1 MRTLEIVEALSKR
14 LLALPRE
21 TFEQGL
27 QSVLAY
33 LGEVTKVQRSY
44 LYLLNPDGSALDTA
58 HEWCS
63 EGTLAHDFSQ
73 FRGVPV
79 TAFPWSMQRF
89 LRGETIVVQT
99 PGSLPP
105 EAEAERSAC
114 DSLGILS
121 YVNLPLFSGDKMV
134 GWLGFDAID
143 APAGWSADELSMMKA
158 AGRMIIA
165 ALMRWRREEQLFQEH
180 ELSRRLAALGS
191 FAAGLAHELNNPL
204 AYMLSNLEMLQDQL
218 QRLPGAKEELHEA
231 VRDSLS
237 GVHQVAGTV
246 RNLRTLSKPPSP
258 QPSPLNLIDTLALAL
273 KVVGPRLAL
282 RATLETELPEHL
294 FVLGTSVELGQVF
307 MNLLNRT
314 YEALPEGRAVEHF
327 VALRARAK
335 GAQIIVELEDNGA
348 SIPEHE
354 LSRVFDPFHTHRAG
368 FGLAVCHRII
378 QAHGGQITIERR
390 EDRGSLIRVCLERSP
405 SGRAHQASE
414 AQASA
419 RLRLLIVDDE
429 PALLRAHKRV
439 FKAQEVTTASSGNEA
454 IALLRENPGF
464 DVILSDIHM
473 PDGDGLDLYRAIQKD
488 HPHLLPRLVF
498 LYGGASSDR
507 TANFLRTVDAP
518 KFSKPLSNSRLR
530 EVVEKVGRR
539 SAHAASE
546 E

>member
-44 LYLLNPDGSALDTA
+44 LYLLSPDGSALDTA

-63 EGTLAHDFSQ
+63 EGTLAHDFNQ

-79 TAFPWSMQRF
+79 TAFPWSMQRL

-121 YVNLPLFSGDKMV
+121 YVNLPLFAGDKMM
-134 GWLGFDAID
+134 GWLGFDAVD

-158 AGRMIIA
+158 AGRMILA

-204 AYMLSNLEMLQDQL
+204 AYMLSNLEILQDQL
-218 QRLPGAKEELHEA
+218 QRLPGATEELHEA

-246 RNLRTLSKPPSP
+246 RNLRKLSKPPSP

-282 RATLETELPEHL
+282 RATLETELPERL

-307 MNLLNRT
+307 MNLLNRA
-314 YEALPEGRAVEHF
+314 YEALPEGRAAEHF
-327 VALRARAK
+327 VSLRARTE
-335 GAQIIVELEDNGA
+335 GPQVVVELEDNGV
-348 SIPEHE
+348 SVPEDE
-354 LSRVFDPFHTHRAG
+354 LSRVFEPFRTHRAG

-390 EDRGSLIRVCLERSP
+390 EDRGSVIRVCLERSP
-405 SGRAHQASE
+405 RAHQASE
-414 AQASA
+414 ALASA

-439 FKAQEVTTASSGNEA
+439 FKAHEVKTASSGNEA
-454 IALLRENPGF
+454 IALLSENPQF

-473 PDGDGLDLYRAIQKD
+473 PDGDGIDLYRAIQKA
-488 HPHLLPRLVF
+488 HPHLLSRIIF
-498 LYGGASSDR
+498 LYGGAFSDR
-507 TANFLRTVDAP
+507 TANFLTAVDAP

-530 EVVEKVGRR
+530 EVVEKAGRR
-539 SAHAASE
+539 SSHASSE